1 VVGQSVQHRA
11 GTTSVAGLGLPVR
24 MCGI

>member
-1 VVGQSVQHRA
+1 VVGQRVQHRA
-11 GTTSVAGLGLPVR
+11 GTTSVTGLGLPVR